1 MKNSQKLECT
11 DKAVDVWNPEGRA
24 PVVFVCEHASN
35 FFPPEFDALGLDAAA
50 QVSHIAWDP
59 GALAVAKG
67 LADRFDAPLV
77 HACASRLLYDCNR
90 PPEAADAI
98 PARSELTDVPGN
110 IDLNADQRAARVAR
124 FYDPFRAKLAEVLD
138 AQNPAAMITL
148 HSFTPVYKGQA
159 RAVELGILHDDD
171 ARLADAMLAHA
182 DETKMVTLRNEPYGP
197 ADGVTHT
204 LKLHAMARG
213 IANVM
218 IEIRNDLLVTEA
230 QQDAV
235 TDDLCRMIRAAM
247 ADIGH
252 PLREEAE
259 PCPKS

>member
-1 MKNSQKLECT
+1 MKNSQKSECA
-11 DKAVDVWNPEGRA
+11 DKTVDVWNPKGRA

-35 FFPPEFDALGLDAAA
+35 FFPPEYGALGLDEAA
-50 QVSHIAWDP
+50 QMSHIAWDP
-59 GALAVAKG
+59 GAFAVARG

-90 PPEAADAI
+90 PPEAVDAI
-98 PARSELTDVPGN
+98 PARSEITDVPGN
-110 IDLNADQRAARVAR
+110 FDLGADQRAARVAR
-124 FYDPFRAKLAEVLD
+124 FYDPFCAKLSAVLD
-138 AQNPAAMITL
+138 AQNPVAMITI
-148 HSFTPVYKGQA
+148 HSFTRVYKGQA

-182 DETKMVTLRNEPYGP
+182 DETTMRTRRNDPYGP

-204 LKLHAMARG
+204 LKIHAMARG

-230 QQDAV
+230 QQGAV
-235 TDDLCRMIRAAM
+235 TDDLTRMIRAAM

-252 PLREEAE
+252 PITDEAE